1 MRMLDRYLLRELLVP
16 FGYCLTGFLIFFIAA
31 DLFTHMGGFQTQ
43 KLHGSD
49 VAEYYFA
56 GLPAMAAKY
65 YLLPIS
71 LLLALLYALTNHS
84 RHHEI
89 TAMRAAGISLLRL
102 CMPYFAVGIVA
113 SLGLLLLNELVVPGS
128 VEATESIWNRRA
140 PSPMQT
146 GPKNQIANFGFSNTR
161 EKRDWLAN
169 LYNTETGEMIRPT
182 VRWLLEDGSSRW
194 LSADRA
200 VWTNG
205 AWTFYRAS
213 EFNDDPRKAAY
224 LVPLII
230 TNVLTMPGFNESPAE
245 IKSELKLAEVL
256 MPRYGKRDTSR
267 SEFPIKDIL
276 NYLRFH
282 PDPKNST
289 ASKLYT
295 DLHGRLAFPWTCLVV
310 VLIAI
315 PFGAVQG
322 RRNVF
327 VGVASSLSICVSYFV
342 IQQLGLLFGSL
353 GWVAPWLGAW
363 LPNLSFGLAG
373 LFMTARVR

>member
-1 MRMLDRYLLRELLVP
+1 MRLLDRYLLRELLVP
-16 FGYCLTGFLIFFIAA
+16 FGYCLAGFLIFFIAA
-31 DLFTHMGGFQTQ
+31 DLFGHMGDFQSQ

-49 VAEYYFA
+49 VVEYYFV
-56 GLPAMAAKY
+56 GLPSLLAKY

-89 TAMRAAGISLLRL
+89 TAIRAAGISLFRL

-113 SLGLLLLNELVVPGS
+113 SLVLFLLNELVVPGS
-128 VEATESIWNRRA
+128 VEATEKIRNRRVPPPTPA
-140 PSPMQT
+140 LPN
-146 GPKNQIANFGFSNTR
+146 NQMANFGFSNTR

-169 LYNTETGEMIRPT
+169 VYNTETGEMLRPM
-182 VRWLLEDGSSRW
+182 VRWVLEDGSSRW

-200 VWTNG
+200 AWTNG
-205 AWTFYRAS
+205 VWTFYRAS
-213 EFNDDPRKAAY
+213 EFNDDPGKAAY
-224 LVPLII
+224 LVPLIF
-230 TNVLTMPGFNESPAE
+230 TNVLTMPGFIETPAE

-256 MPRYGKRDTSR
+256 TPKYGHGTTR

-282 PDPKNST
+282 PNPKSST

-295 DLHGRLAFPWTCLVV
+295 DLHGRFAFPWTCLVV

-315 PFGAVQG
+315 PFGAAQG

-342 IQQLGLLFGSL
+342 IQQLGLMFGSI
-353 GWVAPWLGAW
+353 GWVTPWLGAW
-363 LPNLSFGLAG
+363 LPNLCFGVTG